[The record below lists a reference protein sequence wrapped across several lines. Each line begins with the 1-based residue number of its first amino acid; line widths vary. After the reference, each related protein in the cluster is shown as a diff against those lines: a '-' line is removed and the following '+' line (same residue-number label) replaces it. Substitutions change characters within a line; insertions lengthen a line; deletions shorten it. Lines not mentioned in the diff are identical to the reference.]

1 MSHAHSKTKPTHTA
15 RSRLSQAGYR
25 VTQQRLAVF
34 SFLDGNETHPTVDDI
49 HAGIRNEF
57 PKISLATVYRSVE
70 SLVDVGLVKPI
81 HLGHAAT
88 RFDAVTEEHGHFR
101 CISCNDIVDVPV
113 DRSPIAKDKL
123 DTFEVLGST
132 VEFYGFCSDCRDK
145 RAVCLPSTSS

>member
-1 MSHAHSKTKPTHTA
+1 MSHAHSSTKSSEIA

-25 VTQQRLAVF
+25 VTRQRLAVF

-49 HAGIRNEF
+49 HAGVLNEF
-57 PKISLATVYRSVE
+57 PSISLATVYRSVE

-113 DRSPIAKDKL
+113 DQSPVAKGKL
-123 DTFEVLGST
+123 DTFEGLGST
-132 VEFYGFCSDCRDK
+132 VEFYGFCSTCKDK
-145 RAVCLPSTSS
+145 RAADQPTN